1 MRINATRTPLPP
13 VRTMTAS
20 QLKIGDLVAGHTAD
34 GSYPFHVERADSYDG
49 MVHLRLIEIS
59 HASGLTDEQHPGIE
73 SVHAPDEHGLTLEL
87 KPSGPAA
94 ERFYKRFGFVKTSRR
109 VMRRECLSGRADPH
123 KGV

>member
-59 HASGLTDEQHPGIE
+59 HASGLTDEQHPGCLLYT
-73 SVHAPDEHGLTLEL
+73 S
-87 KPSGPAA
+87 PSP
-94 ERFYKRFGFVKTSRR
+94 RDLSTSR
-109 VMRRECLSGRADPH
+109 MPSSA
-123 KGV
+123 

>member
-73 SVHAPDEHGLTLEL
+73 SVHAPDEL
-87 KPSGPAA
+87 A
-94 ERFYKRFGFVKTSRR
+94 ERRLEKLWQGEAEEAVHTS
-109 VMRRECLSGRADPH
+109 A
-123 KGV
+123 